1 MRATENERNSEFA
14 LKFRTGGYEL
24 PKVEKKAAKTKKVTT
39 AKTKVS
45 IETPETAKLTDGNVA
60 KFVKP
65 GVYRKIIV

>member
-1 MRATENERNSEFA
+1 MRTNENERNSEYA
-14 LKFRTGGYEL
+14 LKFRTGGYSE
-24 PKVEKKAAKTKKVTT
+24 PKVGKKTVISKKVTT

-45 IETPETAKLTDGNVA
+45 IETPITATLSDGNVA